1 MATLTL
7 TLTPTP
13 ALTRTRSRSLRNAD
27 KAKDSRCWF
36 RPRMR
41 RQECRLQWTTC
52 PKLHTRAQCC
62 LLGFV
67 VFVVFIGVVSV
78 VVLPEFLLRN
88 KISERVPRTP
98 SWPAPS
104 QEAVDC
110 KLQVAPCHA
119 AAESNAKR
127 MCTKWHKINAKIR
140 GNNKNNTSS
149 SSRRWS
155 EGRSSRWS
163 TGRSK
168 RRSRRRNNEDIVF
181 PGEASRQ
188 RQLNSRRRIC
198 LPPEN
203 KKEKKNEKQRKSAE
217 EPEKTNSS
225 FKDCSKSRRI
235 L

>member
-1 MATLTL
+1 MQ
-7 TLTPTP
+7 
-13 ALTRTRSRSLRNAD
+13 R
-27 KAKDSRCWF
+27 
-36 RPRMR
+36 
-41 RQECRLQWTTC
+41 
-52 PKLHTRAQCC
+52 C
-62 LLGFV
+62 LLSF
-67 VFVVFIGVVSV
+67 VFIVVVVVVVSV

-98 SWPAPS
+98 SWPAPL
-104 QEAVDC
+104 QEVADC

-149 SSRRWS
+149 SS
-155 EGRSSRWS
+155 
-163 TGRSK
+163 K
-168 RRSRRRNNEDIVF
+168 RRSRRRRSRRRSGRRSNEDMVF

-203 KKEKKNEKQRKSAE
+203 KKKRK
-217 EPEKTNSS
+217 
-225 FKDCSKSRRI
+225 
-235 L
+235 